1 MPLLDLFWATLWFFL
16 FFAWIWLVITI
27 FGDIFRSRDLSGWA
41 KALWTLFVVFLPW
54 LGVLIYLIVRGKSM
68 EDRNVQAAAEREKA
82 TRQYIQSV
90 ASDDGG
96 SSADEIAKLAE
107 LRDSGLLTEDEFVAQ
122 KAKILAKG

>member
-1 MPLLDLFWATLWFFL
+1 MPLLDLFWATLWLFL

-68 EDRNVQAAAEREKA
+68 EDRNVQAAAERDTA

>member
-1 MPLLDLFWATLWFFL
+1 MPLLDLFWATLWLFV

-68 EDRNVQAAAEREKA
+68 EDRSVQAAAEREKA
-82 TRQYIQSV
+82 TRQYIQNV
-90 ASDDGG
+90 ASDDGT
-96 SSADEIAKLAE
+96 STADEIAKLAE
-107 LRDSGLLTEDEFVAQ
+107 LRNSGHLTEDEFVAQ
-122 KAKILAKG
+122 KAKILAKA

>member
-16 FFAWIWLVITI
+16 FFAWIWALVITI

-68 EDRNVQAAAEREKA
+68 EDRSVQLPPNERRRPVNTSRA
-82 TRQYIQSV
+82 WPDNR
-90 ASDDGG
+90 A

-107 LRDSGLLTEDEFVAQ
+107 LRNSGLLTEDEFAAQ

>member
-27 FGDIFRSRDLSGWA
+27 FGDIFRSRDLSGWG

-54 LGVLIYLIVRGKSM
+54 LGVLIYLIVRGRSM
-68 EDRNVQAAAEREKA
+68 EDRSVQAAAEREKA
-82 TRQYIQSV
+82 TRQYIQNV
-90 ASDDGG
+90 ASDDGT

-107 LRDSGLLTEDEFVAQ
+107 LRNSGLLTEDEFAAQ
-122 KAKILAKG
+122 KAKILGKG